1 MKRINNNCYMNTE
14 QINAKI
20 AGHFLRN
27 FLLLSLC
34 FFFTSVLTII
44 CLVKLNIVQ
53 LPVKNLASKVEKN
66 VNIDDSKSINNIAN
80 KKQDSATQ
88 STIDLLAE
96 NINNVSQNVVKET
109 DAGEVKNEA
118 KEQKQPEIDANSY
131 NKLVEKL
138 APSVVHIKGIYL
150 TDTEDENRYKLLHAY
165 DGIIFPPKKIKRQA
179 TCSGFFVSTDG
190 YIVTNHHCIDDAKS
204 IDIEVK
210 DGDIYDAKIVGYY
223 EGADLA
229 VLKIKPKNGEKF
241 PAVKIGN
248 SDKLSVG
255 DNIIVIGGPLGYKWS
270 ATAGIVSG
278 KARNIEYNNNSKNAK
293 KHAWGTAGEYIQVD
307 AAINGG
313 NSGGPAFNLK
323 GEVVGVAAAG
333 YTFLQG
339 MKFIISSNTL
349 SEVLPKLKSG
359 TIISKGLWG
368 VNVDE
373 LEPYDV
379 KAIGLEK
386 NEGMLIHEVIAGSPA
401 EQAGLKRGDVIIK
414 VNDKVLKDKVAM
426 QNINSTIMAGDVSKL
441 EINRYGKTM
450 NILVKA
456 TDVKTIEKLEKGEV
470 GLQDWDDGNLSF
482 TLLTSKMHRTLRFPR
497 HVKGV
502 IVTDIKNN
510 NDPMLLLA
518 IGDIIMQVNDKKVES
533 IEDYKKIVAELKKEK
548 KNMAMFHI
556 YKPTGKFDVV
566 KGSKFE

>member
-1 MKRINNNCYMNTE
+1 MGKIDNNRYMYTE

-20 AGHFLRN
+20 ASHFLRN

-34 FFFTSVLTII
+34 FFFALVLAII
-44 CLVKLNIVQ
+44 CLVKLNIIQ
-53 LPVKNLASKVEKN
+53 LPVKTLVSKLEKTIKYDNDAN
-66 VNIDDSKSINNIAN
+66 VAKFGDEKKDNSKRGVV
-80 KKQDSATQ
+80 
-88 STIDLLAE
+88 DLLAE
-96 NINNVSQNVVKET
+96 NIGDATKNSLK
-109 DAGEVKNEA
+109 DAGEGVVENKT
-118 KEQKQPEIDANSY
+118 KEQKQPEIDAKSY

-138 APSVVHIKGIYL
+138 TPSVVHIKGIYL

-179 TCSGFFVSTDG
+179 TCSGFFVSADG

-204 IDIEVK
+204 IDVEVK
-210 DGDIYDAKIVGYY
+210 DGDIYDAKIIGYY

-241 PAVKIGN
+241 PAVNIGN

-313 NSGGPAFNLK
+313 NSGGPVFDLQGN
-323 GEVVGVAAAG
+323 VVGVAAAG

-349 SEVLPKLKSG
+349 SDVLPKLKTG

-386 NEGMLIHEVIAGSPA
+386 NEGMLVHEVIEGSPA

-450 NILVKA
+450 NISVKA
-456 TDVKTIEKLEKGEV
+456 TDIKTIEKLEKGEV
-470 GLQDWDDGNLSF
+470 GLQDWDNGNLSF

-497 HVKGV
+497 HVKGIV
-502 IVTDIKNN
+502 VTDIKNN
-510 NDPMLLLA
+510 DDPMLLLA
-518 IGDIIMQVNDKKVES
+518 IGDVIMQVNDKKVES
-533 IEDYKKIVAELKKEK
+533 IEDYKKIVTELKKENR
-548 KNMAMFHI
+548 NMAMFHI